1 MYRLDGLSACPPG
14 HLHPKDL
21 GDNNRAEKVNEAEH

>member
-1 MYRLDGLSACPPG
+1 MYRLDGLSASPPG
-14 HLHPKDL
+14 HLHLKDP